1 MQVKEIDVDGFA
13 AVRDGV
19 EVLDVRSPEEFAAG
33 HVPGAVNVPLP
44 KMGAVAGRYAGE
56 RVFVICRSGGR
67 SAAAAQLLA
76 AAGADATSVA
86 GGTASWLQAGRR
98 VETGT

>member
-13 AVRDGV
+13 AVRNGV

-44 KMGAVAGRYAGE
+44 EMGAAAGRYAGE
-56 RVFVICRSGGR
+56 RVFVICQSGGR
-67 SAAAAQLLA
+67 SAAAAQILT

-86 GGTASWLQAGRR
+86 AGTAGWMQGGRR